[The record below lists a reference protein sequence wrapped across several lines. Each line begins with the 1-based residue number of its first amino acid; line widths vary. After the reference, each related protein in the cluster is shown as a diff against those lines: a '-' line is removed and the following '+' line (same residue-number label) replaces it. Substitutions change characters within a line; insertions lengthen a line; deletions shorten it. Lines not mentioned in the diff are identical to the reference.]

1 MMHGQKN
8 INEWTMTVKYEMW
21 KLREK
26 LQVATSKVTF
36 PAGFWRGWRKIM
48 KNLTTQPSPVA
59 EDRSLD
65 FRILSGSFKQID
77 SYVQWND
84 NDDGE

>member
-1 MMHGQKN
+1 
-8 INEWTMTVKYEMW
+8 
-21 KLREK
+21 
-26 LQVATSKVTF
+26 
-36 PAGFWRGWRKIM
+36 M